1 MHSRGRLSEEGV
13 LVHKCKGIV
22 DVLGAV
28 NVCHPRR
35 EDGGARYVEGR
46 RTPPP
51 LFHTSIIISQL
62 QSLSLVGCVEWKAS
76 TPQFYHPLV
85 PLGQNNLQL
94 IHKDDK

>member
-1 MHSRGRLSEEGV
+1 M
-13 LVHKCKGIV
+13 LVHKCRGIV

-62 QSLSLVGCVEWKAS
+62 QSLSLVGGVEWK
-76 TPQFYHPLV
+76 TYHNFIIPLFHWV
-85 PLGQNNLQL
+85 KIIYN
-94 IHKDDK
+94 